1 MKKEWAD
8 LFFKFKKSHKCKTA
22 NMSHGSKLHIQSTN
36 DHPLDAQQEPYKK
49 AYLFKQ
55 NVGELSGKKSEE

>member
-1 MKKEWAD
+1 
-8 LFFKFKKSHKCKTA
+8 
-22 NMSHGSKLHIQSTN
+22 MSHGSKLHIQSTN

-55 NVGELSGKKSEE
+55 NVGELSGKKSEEWTISRTMISL